1 MLDAC
6 RQVHYFAVTTETF
19 NDVHCL
25 VSDTQ
30 HNRTQEYGVP
40 TSTQLH
46 SICALPT
53 LRKAY

>member
-6 RQVHYFAVTTETF
+6 WQVHYFAATTEIF
-19 NDVHCL
+19 NGVHCQ

-30 HNRTQEYGVP
+30 HNKTQEYGVL
-40 TSTQLH
+40 TNTQLH

>member
-19 NDVHCL
+19 NGVHCQ

-30 HNRTQEYGVP
+30 HNKIPEYGVL
-40 TSTQLH
+40 TNTQLH

-53 LRKAY
+53 LRKA